1 MARTVIG
8 VFDTVQAA
16 EATIQDLA
24 DKGIDRSH
32 ISIVA
37 NDAAGKYRD
46 TKAVGESRA
55 AEDAG
60 KGAVGGGVL
69 GGVLG
74 LLVGLGALAIPGI
87 GPVLAAGPLAA
98 AAGTAAAAI
107 GTAAAG
113 AGIGA
118 AAGGL
123 LGALVGAGVPEEH
136 AHVYAESVRR
146 GGTLVSVH
154 PENDYQTDLAQ
165 RIMNENHA
173 IDIEA
178 RRREWSSAGWERF
191 DPEAGT
197 WEERTRLGTERGPA
211 SGEATG
217 AALGTPLN
225 PGTMVVG
232 GATGTIIGP
241 GISGAP
247 GTPDDVVNRQLE
259 EDDPAYAERSIRK
272 NDPAP

>member
-8 VFDTVQAA
+8 VFDTIQAA
-16 EATIQDLA
+16 ETAIQSLA
-24 DKGIDRSH
+24 DHGLDRSQ
-32 ISIVA
+32 ISVVA
-37 NDAAGKYRD
+37 NDASGEYRE
-46 TKAVGESRA
+46 TRAVGESRA
-55 AEDAG
+55 AKDAG
-60 KGAVGGGVL
+60 KGAVGGGVI

-113 AGIGA
+113 AGLGA

-154 PENDYQTDLAQ
+154 PENDYQADLAE
-165 RIMNENHA
+165 RLLTENHA
-173 IDIEA
+173 IDVDA
-178 RRREWSSAGWERF
+178 RRREWNRAGWERF

-217 AALGTPLN
+217 AALGTPAT
-225 PGTMVVG
+225 PGAMIVG
-232 GATGTIIGP
+232 GATGTIVGP
-241 GISGAP
+241 GIDE
-247 GTPDDVVNRQLE
+247 TPEDAADRQLE
-259 EDDPAYAERSIRK
+259 EDDPAYAERVLRK